1 VGNDRRT
8 VLVTLM
14 DIDPSLD
21 DAEFNRWYDEEH
33 VAERMQC
40 PGFIS
45 AARFRSVEGSPK
57 YLAVY
62 ELAGPEALL
71 TPEYL
76 ALPSRARKNLG
87 PHPSELTR
95 RMLEGIRSVARNV
108 YSEIYAAEGE
118 QPDL

>member
-1 VGNDRRT
+1 VSDRNRT

-14 DIDPSLD
+14 DVDPGLD
-21 DAEFNRWYDEEH
+21 EAEFNRWYDEEH
-33 VAERMQC
+33 VAERMRC

-45 AARFRSVEGSPK
+45 ASRFRSVEGSPR

-87 PHPSELTR
+87 PNPSELTE

-108 YSEIYAAEGE
+108 YSEIYFAEGE
-118 QPDL
+118 QPAL

>member
-1 VGNDRRT
+1 VSVRKRT

-14 DIDPSLD
+14 DVDPDID
-21 DAEFNRWYDEEH
+21 DAEFNRWYDQEH
-33 VAERMQC
+33 VAERMRC
-40 PGFIS
+40 PGFI
-45 AARFRSVEGSPK
+45 AASRFRSVEGSPK

-87 PHPSELTR
+87 QNPSDLTK

-108 YSEIYAAEGE
+108 YSEIYFAEGE

>member
-1 VGNDRRT
+1 MNERKRT

-14 DIDPSLD
+14 DIDPSID
-21 DAEFNRWYDEEH
+21 EAEFNRWYDDEH
-33 VAERMQC
+33 VAERMRC
-40 PGFIS
+40 PGFI
-45 AARFRSVEGSPK
+45 AASRFRSVEGSPK

-76 ALPSRARKNLG
+76 ALPSRARKTLG
-87 PHPSELTR
+87 PNPSELTK

-108 YSEIYAAEGE
+108 YSEIYFAEGE